1 MGSCTSQ
8 SWPPIL
14 KSDAQV
20 GAQIQACA
28 RFRSNL
34 APPPVLHSFRR
45 VNVTIDWLHLVL
57 LLGAAQGFLLA
68 GVLAAHRS
76 NRTANRLLATL
87 IATFTVYLLGEVY
100 YSAGLIRAYPHLFG
114 ISYPLPW
121 VFGPL
126 TFLYALAASDRN
138 WRLGARD
145 WLHLVPPLVV
155 VIAGANNYLMSG
167 PDKIAL
173 FERLRV
179 GDVPTAIRIL
189 EPTKYVS
196 GFAYS
201 VATFAYL
208 RRHRRRIENSYSNTE
223 RVNLLWLLW
232 LSAAALTIWVV
243 AISGT
248 AAGLVPDA
256 LRKRSDDLVSI
267 GIALL
272 VYAIGYTGLRQPEI
286 FRYDSEATPTSSE
299 SSPATDAP
307 TAQLSESARRADA
320 IDATPSRYER
330 SGLGDAEAG
339 ALKAALLLLMM
350 KEHPYRD
357 PDLTL
362 PNLAERLDTTPHK
375 LSEVLNTEI
384 GQTFYDFINRY
395 RVDDVRRR
403 LAESRSKDLNVLTV
417 AMDAGFASKSTF
429 NQVFKKQTGQT
440 PSTYR
445 KAMAG

>member
-1 MGSCTSQ
+1 
-8 SWPPIL
+8 
-14 KSDAQV
+14 V
-20 GAQIQACA
+20 
-28 RFRSNL
+28 NL
-34 APPPVLHSFRR
+34 
-45 VNVTIDWLHLVL
+45 TIDWLHLVL
-57 LLGAAQGFLLA
+57 LLGAVQGFLLA

-76 NRTANRLLATL
+76 NRTANRLLAAL
-87 IATFTVYLLGEVY
+87 IATFTIYLLDEVN
-100 YSAGLIRAYPHLFG
+100 YSIGLIRTYPHLFG
-114 ISYPLPW
+114 IAYPLPW

-126 TFLYALAASDRN
+126 TYLYALAASDRS
-138 WRLGARD
+138 WRVSARD
-145 WLHLVPPLVV
+145 WVHFLLPFVV
-155 VIAGANNYLMSG
+155 VISGANIYLMSG
-167 PDKIAL
+167 PDKLAL
-173 FERLRV
+173 YDRLQA
-179 GDVPTAIRIL
+179 GDVPAVIRVF

-208 RRHRRRIENSYSNTE
+208 RRHRRRVENSYSNTE

-232 LSAAALTIWVV
+232 LSGAALGIWIV
-243 AISGT
+243 AVSGT
-248 AAGLVPDA
+248 AAGIVPDA
-256 LRKRSDDLVSI
+256 LRERNEDFVSL

-286 FRYDSEATPTSSE
+286 FRFDGEPTPPSRATSPPAPAPTEQSSE
-299 SSPATDAP
+299 PVQSPAV
-307 TAQLSESARRADA
+307 
-320 IDATPSRYER
+320 IDATASRYER
-330 SGLGDAEAG
+330 SGLSEAEAG
-339 ALKAALLLLMM
+339 ALKAGLLTLMM

-375 LSEVLNTEI
+375 LSEVLNTEL

-440 PSTYR
+440 PTTYR
-445 KAMAG
+445 KALAN

>member
-1 MGSCTSQ
+1 
-8 SWPPIL
+8 
-14 KSDAQV
+14 
-20 GAQIQACA
+20 
-28 RFRSNL
+28 
-34 APPPVLHSFRR
+34 

-87 IATFTVYLLGEVY
+87 IATFTIYLLGEVY
-100 YSAGLIRAYPHLFG
+100 YSTGLIRTYPHLFG

-126 TFLYALAASDRN
+126 TYLYALAASDRT
-138 WRLGARD
+138 WRISARD
-145 WLHLVPPLVV
+145 WLHFLPPVVV

-173 FERLRV
+173 YDRLQV
-179 GDVPTAIRIL
+179 GDVPTAIRVF

-232 LSAAALTIWVV
+232 LSGVALTIWVV
-243 AISGT
+243 AVSGT
-248 AAGLVPDA
+248 AAGLVPEA
-256 LRKRSDDLVSI
+256 LRKRSDDLVSV

-286 FRYDSEATPTSSE
+286 FRYDSEPTPTSRRSVPPTE
-299 SSPATDAP
+299 APAAP
-307 TAQLSESARRADA
+307 TAPLSESAQRVASVDA
-320 IDATPSRYER
+320 PASRYER

-339 ALKAALLLLMM
+339 ALKTALLSLMM
-350 KEHPYRD
+350 EEHPYRD

-362 PNLAERLDTTPHK
+362 PNLAERLGTTPHK

-445 KAMAG
+445 KALAG

>member
-1 MGSCTSQ
+1 MAIMQ
-8 SWPPIL
+8 
-14 KSDAQV
+14 KNAK
-20 GAQIQACA
+20 
-28 RFRSNL
+28 FRTTPNSERRRSGL
-34 APPPVLHSFRR
+34 ATFGIWRRSTVLRSFRP
-45 VNVTIDWLHLVL
+45 VNVTIDWMHLVIL
-57 LLGAAQGFLLA
+57 IGAAQGFLLA

-76 NRTANRLLATL
+76 NRTANRLLAVL
-87 IATFTVYLLGEVY
+87 MALFTVYLIAEVY
-100 YSAGLIRAYPHLFG
+100 YSTGLIRTYPHFFG
-114 ISYPLPW
+114 ISYPIPW
-121 VFGPL
+121 AIGPA
-126 TFLYALAASDRN
+126 TYLYALAASDRS
-138 WRLGARD
+138 WRFKTRD
-145 WLHLVPPLVV
+145 WLHFVPPLIV
-155 VIAGANNYLMSG
+155 VIAAANIYLMSG

-173 FERLRV
+173 FERLQD
-179 GDVPTAIRIL
+179 GDVPTVIRVL
-189 EPTKYVS
+189 DPTKFVS

-232 LSAAALTIWVV
+232 LSGAGLAIWIV
-243 AISGT
+243 AVSGVAT
-248 AAGLVPDA
+248 GLVPEA
-256 LRKRSDDLVSI
+256 LQKRSDDLVSL
-267 GIALL
+267 GIALV

-286 FRYDSEATPTSSE
+286 FRYDSPTSPPSRQT
-299 SSPATDAP
+299 SPPTEAP
-307 TAQLSESARRADA
+307 AAQVPESAQRVEA
-320 IDATPSRYER
+320 IDATASRYER
-330 SGLGDAEAG
+330 SGLGEAEAG
-339 ALKAALLLLMM
+339 ALKAALLRVMM

-375 LSEVLNTEI
+375 LSEVLNTEL

-403 LAESRSKDLNVLTV
+403 LAESRSKNLNVLTV

-445 KAMAG
+445 KAIAG

>member
-1 MGSCTSQ
+1 
-8 SWPPIL
+8 L
-14 KSDAQV
+14 
-20 GAQIQACA
+20 
-28 RFRSNL
+28 
-34 APPPVLHSFRR
+34 
-45 VNVTIDWLHLVL
+45 TIDWLHLVL
-57 LLGAAQGFLLA
+57 LFGAVQGFLLA

-76 NRTANRLLATL
+76 NRTANRLLAAL
-87 IATFTVYLLGEVY
+87 IATFTIYLLGEVY
-100 YSAGLIRAYPHLFG
+100 YSAGLMRTYPHLFG

-126 TFLYALAASDRN
+126 TYLYAIAASDRN
-138 WRLGARD
+138 WRVSARD
-145 WLHLVPPLVV
+145 GLHFVLPLVI

-167 PDKIAL
+167 SDKIAL
-173 FERLRV
+173 YERLQAGDIPTSIRV
-179 GDVPTAIRIL
+179 F

-201 VATFAYL
+201 IATFGYL
-208 RRHRRRIENSYSNTE
+208 RRHRRRIEHSYSNTD

-232 LSAAALTIWVV
+232 LSGAALTMWVV
-243 AISGT
+243 AASGLAT
-248 AAGLVPDA
+248 GLVPEA
-256 LRKRSDDLVSI
+256 VQKRSDDLVSL

-286 FRYDSEATPTSSE
+286 FRFDGEPTPTSSA
-299 SSPATDAP
+299 SSPPAPAP
-307 TAQLSESARRADA
+307 TEQSSEPAQRVEV
-320 IDATPSRYER
+320 IDATASRYER
-330 SGLGDAEAG
+330 SGLSEVEAG
-339 ALKAALLLLMM
+339 ALKAALLTLMINQ
-350 KEHPYRD
+350 HPYRD

-362 PNLAERLDTTPHK
+362 SNLAEQLETTPHK
-375 LSEVLNTEI
+375 LSEVLNTEV

-403 LAESRSKDLNVLTV
+403 LAESKSRDVNVLTV

-445 KAMAG
+445 KALIG